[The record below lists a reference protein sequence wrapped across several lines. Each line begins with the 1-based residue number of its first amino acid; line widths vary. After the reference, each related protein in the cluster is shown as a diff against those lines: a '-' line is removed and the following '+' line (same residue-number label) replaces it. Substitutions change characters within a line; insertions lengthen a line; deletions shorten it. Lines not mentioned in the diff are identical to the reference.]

1 LIRQQPPP
9 RFQSTALIELDPELV
24 AGLAPE
30 AVEAVRR
37 ETQVP
42 TLEVAAGP
50 WDPGAVLGAAVRRVA
65 AIVVIDGLL
74 IRELTL
80 GGSTATELLGP
91 GDLTSAADPD
101 DRLLPVAVRWTAA
114 TPTRLALL
122 DGHLLDVVQRRPV
135 IASRLVR
142 RASAQT
148 DRLEVTRAIS
158 QLPRIDQRLLAL
170 FWHLAE
176 RWGRVGST
184 GVIVPLSL
192 THVTLG
198 QLVGARRPTVSLAL
212 KELAASG
219 TIVKRSDGSWLLRHG
234 SAQTLEAGP
243 LPATGAPARLVDVTD
258 EVLATA
264 PDGRLTE
271 GARQTAG
278 GARNDRDRDVVPA
291 DDMADLAARVRMLR
305 RQCEDQ
311 RLRVSATLDRARA
324 TRERTV
330 ALRAAISSTRS
341 RP

>member
-1 LIRQQPPP
+1 VLRPQTSS
-9 RFQSTALIELDPELV
+9 RFQGTALIELDPELV

-30 AVEAVRR
+30 AMEAVRR

-42 TLEVAAGP
+42 TLELAPGP

-101 DRLLPVAVRWTAA
+101 DRLLPVTVRWTAA

-219 TIVKRSDGSWLLRHG
+219 TIVKRGDGSWLLRHG
-234 SAQTLEAGP
+234 SAKSLQAAP
-243 LPATGAPARLVDVTD
+243 LPATGAPARLVDVTED
-258 EVLATA
+258 ILPATPA
-264 PDGRLTE
+264 PDEGRTGVL
-271 GARQTAG
+271 GDG
-278 GARNDRDRDVVPA
+278 DVA
-291 DDMADLAARVRMLR
+291 EADLADLTARVRLLR
-305 RQCEDQ
+305 RQCEAQ
-311 RLRVSATLDRARA
+311 RLRVNATIDRARA
-324 TRERTV
+324 TRQRT
-330 ALRAAISSTRS
+330 AELRAAIKSTNA